1 MTKSKESVER
11 KLKINRTKNDEVSS
25 SIEGNFNKS
34 THTYDSAAKSGLG
47 SKEK

>member
-1 MTKSKESVER
+1 MTKSKESVE
-11 KLKINRTKNDEVSS
+11 KKIKINHTKNDVISR